1 MTPTEFRERSLIR
14 SRKNNTDVSHSQ
26 ARLMLYALGM
36 GGETGEVLDEVK
48 KHVFHD
54 KPLDP
59 VKILNE
65 CGDVLW
71 YLDRMLS
78 ELGWTMEDAMA
89 FNDGKLSKRYPEGFD
104 DATKKHGFTTE
115 EGG

>member
-1 MTPTEFRERSLIR
+1 MTPQIFRIRSLKR
-14 SRKNNTDVSHSQ
+14 SRKNDTTVNFTQ

-36 GGETGEVLDEVK
+36 AEEAGEVAGEVK

-54 KPLDP
+54 KPLDSE
-59 VKILNE
+59 KILNE

-89 FNDGKLSKRYPEGFD
+89 YNDGKLSKRYPDGFD
-104 DATKKHGFTTE
+104 NAARKFGFTAE
-115 EGG
+115 EGA